1 MLFAL
6 FEEHDGDTVFDRVA
20 KPIAAIDEPFFA
32 IGIADEFDG
41 TFVARVSQNSQQ
53 IGADRTI

>member
-6 FEEHDGDTVFDRVA
+6 FEEHDGDTVFDRVT

-32 IGIADEFDG
+32 IGIDLCRPG
-41 TFVARVSQNSQQ
+41 QPK
-53 IGADRTI
+53 